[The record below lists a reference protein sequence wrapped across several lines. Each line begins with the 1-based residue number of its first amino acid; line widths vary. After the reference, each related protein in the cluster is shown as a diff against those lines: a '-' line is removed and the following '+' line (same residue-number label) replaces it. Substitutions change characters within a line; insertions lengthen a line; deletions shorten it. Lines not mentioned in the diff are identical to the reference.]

1 MVLVMEKIECYRSFG
16 RFHPG
21 FHRCEQDVKVAI
33 IPVFLWFFQQDGFW
47 LQFFMDEFSL
57 LGPRPNIVQ

>member
-1 MVLVMEKIECYRSFG
+1 MENQLRQKFWSIPSS
-16 RFHPG
+16 

-33 IPVFLWFFQQDGFW
+33 IPVLLWFFQQDGFW

-57 LGPRPNIVQ
+57 LVPRPNIVQ